1 MNEGDR
7 DAPSEFELMAYV
19 DGELDPVQR
28 LEIEDRLAGDPELAA
43 QVMAD
48 MRARDAL
55 LLVGNARRSPLP
67 SSRTMNAARRLE
79 GALGRQKSLR
89 IMRWPFAFAAFAG
102 IGWLA
107 HGPVTPR
114 ANGNSPPVVS
124 DGGFAHRTGSLRT
137 RMRQHGRA
145 ATSGGLKAGA
155 ATRLRYPA
163 LPEGLKATDVLRGGS
178 PGPSP
183 EAVQPRQFQPA

>member
-7 DAPSEFELMAYV
+7 DAPTEFELMAYV

-28 LEIEDRLAGDPELAA
+28 LEIEDRLARDPELAA
-43 QVMAD
+43 QVMAE

-55 LLVGNARRSPLP
+55 LLVGNACRSPL
-67 SSRTMNAARRLE
+67 TVATLNVARKLDV
-79 GALGRQKSLR
+79 ALVRQKGLR

-163 LPEGLKATDVLRGGS
+163 LPAGWKGTDVLRGGS